1 MPTRLVVLVL
11 APCAGLTTTLLSRSP
26 LVITADDLLPPATV
40 CDLRRTLTEEA
51 DLAPTGD
58 YQEDVFAADA
68 EEIEDARLRAI
79 VQRAGVEAT
88 VPDASALEAFLGA
101 YTTDPSR
108 FASDDVLAAAA
119 MIKRREAKAAWDSE
133 AGRRLL
139 ALNPGFETAARR
151 RAMPD
156 AERGALARTVV
167 PRVLSDRARWTVED
181 ATVVRYAAGESQ
193 VLHVD
198 PSDATLLLYLSDEG
212 IDCGGGGTLFLL
224 GDGIRVARGARAR
237 RALLLRA
244 LRPCRRRS
252 RAGDRSAGAALRRAG
267 RPRRRPWRADARG
280 GSEAPA
286 GVRARGAQRAT
297 GRSARRRVGRV
308 FTPPDL
314 RWFRWSPT
322 GAAPFSAGRPRH
334 SPGSRARSA
343 RGSRS
348 VRAR

>member
-1 MPTRLVVLVL
+1 MPTRLLILVL

-26 LVITADDLLPPATV
+26 LVITVDDLLPPATV
-40 CDLRRTLTEEA
+40 RALRRTLAAEA

-68 EEIEDARLRAI
+68 EAIEDARLRAI
-79 VQRAGVEAT
+79 VQRAGVEAP
-88 VPDASALEAFLGA
+88 VPDASALEAFLCA

-156 AERGALARTVV
+156 AERSALARTVV

-193 VLHVD
+193 VPHVD

-212 IDCGGGGTLFLL
+212 IDCGGGGTLFPL
-224 GDGIRVARGARAR
+224 GDGIRVAPRRGRGVLFFSRAPPRVAEEAEPATDPRALHFGERVDHGEKLVAQLMLRAEVRNPMASWLEALNAQPAAARA
-237 RALLLRA
+237 
-244 LRPCRRRS
+244 
-252 RAGDRSAGAALRRAG
+252 
-267 RPRRRPWRADARG
+267 G
-280 GSEAPA
+280 G
-286 GVRARGAQRAT
+286 
-297 GRSARRRVGRV
+297 
-308 FTPPDL
+308 
-314 RWFRWSPT
+314 
-322 GAAPFSAGRPRH
+322 
-334 SPGSRARSA
+334 
-343 RGSRS
+343 
-348 VRAR
+348 

>member
-1 MPTRLVVLVL
+1 MPTRLLILVL

-26 LVITADDLLPPATV
+26 LVITVDDLLPPATV
-40 CDLRRTLTEEA
+40 RALRRTLAAEA

-68 EEIEDARLRAI
+68 EAIEDARLRAI
-79 VQRAGVEAT
+79 VQRAGVEAP

-193 VLHVD
+193 VPHVD
-198 PSDATLLLYLSDEG
+198 PSDATLLSCTCPTRALTAAAEARCSRSATG
-212 IDCGGGGTLFLL
+212 S
-224 GDGIRVARGARAR
+224 ASPRGAGA
-237 RALLLRA
+237 ACSSSRA
-244 LRPCRRRS
+244 LRPVS
-252 RAGDRSAGAALRRAG
+252 PKKPS
-267 RPRRRPWRADARG
+267 RRPIRG
-280 GSEAPA
+280 RCTS
-286 GVRARGAQRAT
+286 AT
-297 GRSARRRVGRV
+297 PVSY
-308 FTPPDL
+308 THL
-314 RWFRWSPT
+314 TLPT
-322 GAAPFSAGRPRH
+322 KA
-334 SPGSRARSA
+334 
-343 RGSRS
+343 
-348 VRAR
+348 

>member
-1 MPTRLVVLVL
+1 MPTRLLILVL

-26 LVITADDLLPPATV
+26 LVITVDDLLPPATV
-40 CDLRRTLTEEA
+40 RALRRTLTAAEA

-68 EEIEDARLRAI
+68 EAIEDARLRAI
-79 VQRAGVEAT
+79 VQRAGVEAP

-193 VLHVD
+193 VPHVD

-212 IDCGGGGTLFLL
+212 RL
-224 GDGIRVARGARAR
+224 RRRRHAVPARRRDPRRPAARAR
-237 RALLLRA
+237 RALLLARSAPVSPKKPSRRPIRGRCGGERVDQSDVSGAADAGQREAATRAARA
-244 LRPCRRRS
+244 LR
-252 RAGDRSAGAALRRAG
+252 G
-267 RPRRRPWRADARG
+267 
-280 GSEAPA
+280 
-286 GVRARGAQRAT
+286 AT
-297 GRSARRRVGRV
+297 GRSARRRGRA
-308 FTPPDL
+308 
-314 RWFRWSPT
+314 RG
-322 GAAPFSAGRPRH
+322 GAAGRARADGARPGARALLGGKAGH